1 MEVHETEQARAD
13 LDEAIRL
20 APINAVYYDNR
31 GLLLRRLGCY
41 ADASKDYLRARWIR
55 SGKYRVHN
63 GVVEALRGDD
73 GSIDDMCTGDALVPL
88 VNATGTTG
96 ATGATG
102 ATGGD
107 SADSTADA
115 TSATSAPPSDAAD
128 SGGGAGSSSD
138 NDTATSSTTATTATA
153 ATAATPATVDTSAMD
168 NVEEKY
174 AEDNERATSLLR
186 AALRSKPG
194 DRGEAMVQ
202 LLADKSDAVAY
213 LRRFP
218 IPVLKEM
225 WR

>member
-88 VNATGTTG
+88 VNATG
-96 ATGATG
+96 ATGATVTAG

-107 SADSTADA
+107 SADSTAD
-115 TSATSAPPSDAAD
+115 ATSAPPSDAAD

>member
-1 MEVHETEQARAD
+1 MEVHESEQARAD
-13 LDEAIRL
+13 LNEAIRL

-63 GVVEALRGDD
+63 GVVEAMRGDD
-73 GSIDDMCTGDALVPL
+73 GSIDDTCTGNAP
-88 VNATGTTG
+88 VNATG
-96 ATGATG
+96 ATGAAVTTVTTG

-107 SADSTADA
+107 STAD
-115 TSATSAPPSDAAD
+115 ATSAPPSDAAD

-138 NDTATSSTTATTATA
+138 NDTATSSTAATTAASA
-153 ATAATPATVDTSAMD
+153 ATAATMGTSAMD

-186 AALRSKPG
+186 SALRSKPG

>member
-1 MEVHETEQARAD
+1 MEVHESEQARAD
-13 LDEAIRL
+13 LNEAIRL

-63 GVVEALRGDD
+63 GVVEAMRGDD
-73 GSIDDMCTGDALVPL
+73 GSIDDTCTCNAP
-88 VNATGTTG
+88 VN

-107 SADSTADA
+107 STAD
-115 TSATSAPPSDAAD
+115 ATSAPPSDAAD

-138 NDTATSSTTATTATA
+138 NDTATSSTAATTA
-153 ATAATPATVDTSAMD
+153 ATAATMGTSAMD

-186 AALRSKPG
+186 SALRSKPG

>member
-1 MEVHETEQARAD
+1 MEVHESEQARAD
-13 LDEAIRL
+13 LNEAIRL

-63 GVVEALRGDD
+63 GVVEAMRGDD
-73 GSIDDMCTGDALVPL
+73 GSIDDTCTGNAP
-88 VNATGTTG
+88 VN

-107 SADSTADA
+107 STAD
-115 TSATSAPPSDAAD
+115 ATSAPPSDAAD

-138 NDTATSSTTATTATA
+138 NDTATSSTAATTAASA
-153 ATAATPATVDTSAMD
+153 ATAATMGTSAMD

-186 AALRSKPG
+186 SALRSKPG

>member
-1 MEVHETEQARAD
+1 MEVHESEQARAD
-13 LDEAIRL
+13 LNEAIRL

-63 GVVEALRGDD
+63 GVVEAMRGDD
-73 GSIDDMCTGDALVPL
+73 GSIDDTCTGNAP
-88 VNATGTTG
+88 VN

-107 SADSTADA
+107 STAD
-115 TSATSAPPSDAAD
+115 ATSAPPSDAAD

-138 NDTATSSTTATTATA
+138 NDTATSSTAATTA
-153 ATAATPATVDTSAMD
+153 ATAATMGTSAMD

-186 AALRSKPG
+186 SALRSKPG

>member
-88 VNATGTTG
+88 VNATG
-96 ATGATG
+96 ATVTAG

-107 SADSTADA
+107 SADSTAD
-115 TSATSAPPSDAAD
+115 ATSAPPSDAAD

-153 ATAATPATVDTSAMD
+153 ATAATPATVDTSAME

>member
-96 ATGATG
+96 ATWFC
-102 ATGGD
+102 
-107 SADSTADA
+107 SRADFLF
-115 TSATSAPPSDAAD
+115 
-128 SGGGAGSSSD
+128 
-138 NDTATSSTTATTATA
+138 SSTNQEST
-153 ATAATPATVDTSAMD
+153 
-168 NVEEKY
+168 EKCVP
-174 AEDNERATSLLR
+174 SLL
-186 AALRSKPG
+186 P
-194 DRGEAMVQ
+194 D
-202 LLADKSDAVAY
+202 LLASRVMTAGRNDLS
-213 LRRFP
+213 
-218 IPVLKEM
+218 E
-225 WR
+225 